1 MDLDNSLKAIG
12 DSLQDA
18 GMFHD
23 DSQIWKWT
31 IERGEK
37 IKGGGCT
44 VVISLYQPTM

>member
-18 GMFHD
+18 GLFWD

-37 IKGGGCT
+37 IKNGGCT
-44 VVISLYQPTM
+44 VTVKRYI